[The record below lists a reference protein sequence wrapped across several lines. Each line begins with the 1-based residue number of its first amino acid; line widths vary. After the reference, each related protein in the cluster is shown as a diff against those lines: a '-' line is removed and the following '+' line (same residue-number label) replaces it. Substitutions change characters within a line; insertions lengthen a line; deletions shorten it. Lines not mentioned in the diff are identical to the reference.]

1 MKKKKSLLKRLSSFQ
16 MSANLLKWIL
26 RFYGPYIGAGIKVV
40 HIAEDYSYTK
50 VQMSLRFY
58 NKNYF
63 GTHFGGSLYS
73 MVDPFYC
80 LMLVERLGKDYIVWD
95 KGADIDFVSPGKGI
109 VYAEFKLTDEEVDN
123 VRQQAASGEAVIP
136 NFTVDVVDKTG
147 QVIARVDKRLY
158 VRKKKGR

>member
-1 MKKKKSLLKRLSSFQ
+1 MKKKSLLKRLSSFQ
-16 MSANLLKWIL
+16 VTANTLKWVL
-26 RFYGPYIGAGIKVV
+26 RIYAPYLGAGIKVLE
-40 HIAEDYSYTK
+40 IADDYSYTK
-50 VQMSLRFY
+50 VKMPLRFY

-95 KGADIDFVSPGKGI
+95 KGADINFVSPGKGT
-109 VYAEFKLTDEEVDN
+109 VYAEFRISTEEVEHI
-123 VRQQAASGEAVIP
+123 RGQAENGSPVTP
-136 NFTVDVVDKTG
+136 HFTVDIVDAQGTVV
-147 QVIARVDKRLY
+147 AHVDKRLY